1 MRLGRVGVGVGGGK
15 AQGVEKREI
24 WAPVSALTL
33 NLSQSPSTS
42 LSTICITNGEVF
54 GTQGSQGL
62 RQPFS
67 GVFLKELSLGYILYT
82 ALGESGFL
90 TSQASAESC
99 ESGGPPA
106 DTSGQIQQVLLQRL
120 QAALL
125 QPTQEVA
132 VHLQQVVCAWEQAA
146 DGLGAELQLLP
157 QGPGVDLE
165 HDLERPHM
173 VGLRLHQL

>member
-106 DTSGQIQQVLLQRL
+106 DTSGQIQQVLVLTPLTLAVQPWVSCLTPLSLSFPHVRLSGNDILLMSFPSKLCFLKLQRKYKSPFS
-120 QAALL
+120 Q
-125 QPTQEVA
+125 T
-132 VHLQQVVCAWEQAA
+132 
-146 DGLGAELQLLP
+146 
-157 QGPGVDLE
+157 
-165 HDLERPHM
+165 
-173 VGLRLHQL
+173 